1 MTVPARAA
9 STRRWL
15 RIAIV
20 VTAWAA
26 LVAAWLLYQR
36 HTGLGTT
43 ATMQRL
49 IDAARGN
56 WWAVVAFLLVSLLRP
71 LVLFPATL
79 VTVAAGMLFGPIV
92 GVAVAAAGAN
102 ASAMVSFRVGYAL
115 TAAERPDAV
124 SAVARWATRL
134 RENTFEAVL
143 LMRLLFLPYDLVN
156 YGCGVLRVRAVPFI
170 TATALGS
177 LPGTVAF
184 VLAGASIDDLT
195 EGFGGVDGAT
205 LVASVLLV
213 VGGLVVSRLLRRR
226 NAQRSGD
233 PAVQ

>member
-1 MTVPARAA
+1 MNTTAA
-9 STRRWL
+9 APSRRWV
-15 RIAIV
+15 RIAV
-20 VTAWAA
+20 VVVAWAA
-26 LVAAWLLYQR
+26 LALSWVLYQR

-49 IDAARGN
+49 IDAAHGN
-56 WWAVVAFLLVSLLRP
+56 WWAVVAFLMVSLLRP

-79 VTVAAGMLFGPIV
+79 VTVAAGMLFGPV
-92 GVAVAAAGAN
+92 LGVAVAAAGAN
-102 ASAMVSFRVGYAL
+102 ASAMVSFQVGTTF
-115 TAAERPDAV
+115 TAAQRPDAV

-156 YGCGVLRVRAVPFI
+156 YGCGVLRVRVLPFI

-184 VLAGASIDDLT
+184 VLAGASIDDLS
-195 EGFGGVDGAT
+195 EGFGGIDGPT
-205 LVASVLLV
+205 LIASVVLV
-213 VGGLVVSRLLRRR
+213 VGGLIVSRLLRRR
-226 NAQRSGD
+226 SAGRIEADN
-233 PAVQ
+233 P